1 MQFVQ
6 QIPVFEL
13 IHTRGTILHTVRVL
27 PRRLGFD
34 DSKIWGW
41 ASTGSVIIFLKGGHH
56 CDETRLNWLT
66 NYQDW
71 KVAFL
76 NDESWCLKFNAG
88 IPKIIPN
95 LKNKN
100 PYSWP
105 KSIRQI
111 FPTVLS
117 VLSNLA
123 KKNISIFFQK
133 IIQMTPILLTHQFRF
148 SHSDWSTAASN
159 SPLFSPS
166 RASKVRCTTEA
177 SSA

>member
-123 KKNISIFFQK
+123 KKKHLHFFPK
-133 IIQMTPILLTHQFRF
+133 NHPNDPHPSDPPIQIQP
-148 SHSDWSTAASN
+148 
-159 SPLFSPS
+159 
-166 RASKVRCTTEA
+166 
-177 SSA
+177 